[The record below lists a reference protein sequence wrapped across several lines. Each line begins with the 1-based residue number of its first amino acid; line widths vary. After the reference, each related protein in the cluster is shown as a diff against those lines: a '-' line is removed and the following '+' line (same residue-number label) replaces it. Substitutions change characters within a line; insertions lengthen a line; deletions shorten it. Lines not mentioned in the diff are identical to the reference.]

1 MLISF
6 VLLGKFLEALA
17 RKETSSA
24 LAALMKLAANSARLV
39 NLNSNVDSSKSEFV
53 NDDII
58 GTQDIDL
65 VMLQRGDI
73 VKVLPGDTLPA
84 DGVVVKG
91 SSTVNESC

>member
-1 MLISF
+1 
-6 VLLGKFLEALA
+6 
-17 RKETSSA
+17 
-24 LAALMKLAANSARLV
+24 MKLAANSARLV
-39 NLNSNVDSSKSEFV
+39 NLNSNVDSSKNEFV

-91 SSTVNESC
+91 SSTVKLSRC